1 MIKLKIS
8 GATIKKKKYFPPE
21 LGIYAL
27 LKVRAVNAKLSK
39 F

>member
-1 MIKLKIS
+1 MIMLKIS
-8 GATIKKKKYFPPE
+8 GATIKKIFPHE

-27 LKVRAVNAKLSK
+27 IMVTAVNAKLSK